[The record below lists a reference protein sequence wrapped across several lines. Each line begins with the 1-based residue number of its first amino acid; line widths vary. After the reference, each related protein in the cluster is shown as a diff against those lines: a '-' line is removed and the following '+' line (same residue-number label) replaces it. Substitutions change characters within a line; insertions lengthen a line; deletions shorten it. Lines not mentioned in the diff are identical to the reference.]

1 MIKYFT
7 PTKLSDNIHETP
19 EGFLICYDV
28 PIGRTGQQIYGAGET
43 PLDTNDEGQTLI
55 TRDPN
60 ELFNPNTI
68 ASFEGKPFTIRHPE
82 EFVNP
87 DNWSELAKGVI
98 QNVRKSDTKS
108 DTGEEYL
115 VADILVTDALA
126 ISLVKSGVR
135 EVSCGYEAIYESTGK
150 GKGRQTQIV
159 GNHLA
164 LVEQGRAGPSY
175 AIMDHI
181 YKERSYMSKLA
192 EQMKSFFSKAVDEAV
207 ASEKK
212 EKAKDETVEK
222 KDDKKDAVKDDGMS
236 DIVTML
242 KSILDKLEGMKEST
256 PNSST
261 TTTSASDESDDDD
274 KDKKEKDKSDKAKD
288 DEVPTGMEERMK
300 AMEMALAKI
309 LDKLNDKDED
319 EDEEDSEETGDEEM
333 ESTKTGDT
341 AMRAEILAPGIAM
354 TKNVKEKALT
364 AAYSTKD
371 GKAVIDSLTGGKAPT
386 FDSSEKVSNLFI
398 AASEILKARRGT
410 GLEKTKSGIDMVT
423 DTAAGPMS
431 PEKLN
436 ELNKAFWGRK

>member
-7 PTKLSDNIHETP
+7 PTKLSENIHETP

-28 PIGRTGQQIYGAGET
+28 PIGRTGQQVYGAGET

-55 TRDPN
+55 TRDPD
-60 ELFNPNTI
+60 ELFNSNTI

-87 DNWSELAKGVI
+87 ENWSELAKGVV

-115 VADILVTDALA
+115 IADILVTDALA
-126 ISLVKSGVR
+126 IQLVKSGVR

-175 AIMDHI
+175 AIMDHK

-212 EKAKDETVEK
+212 EKAKDETVDK
-222 KDDKKDAVKDDGMS
+222 KDDKKDAVKDDGVS
-236 DIVTML
+236 DIVAML
-242 KSILDKLEGMKEST
+242 KTILEKIEGMKADA
-256 PNSST
+256 PNTEKT
-261 TTTSASDESDDDD
+261 TTTAASDEDKDEDD
-274 KDKKEKDKSDKAKD
+274 KKDKAKD
-288 DEVPTGMEERMK
+288 DEIPTGIEDRMK

-309 LDKLNDKDED
+309 LDKLNGE
-319 EDEEDSEETGDEEM
+319 EDEEESEETGDEDEKSSM
-333 ESTKTGDT
+333 TGDT
-341 AMRAEILAPGIAM
+341 ASRAEILAPGIAI
-354 TKNVKEKALT
+354 TKDVMQKAIA

-371 GKAVIDSLTGGKAPT
+371 GKSVIESLTGGKAPT
-386 FDSSEKVSNLFI
+386 FDSAEKVSNLFI
-398 AASEILKARRGT
+398 AASEIMKARRGT
-410 GLEKTKSGIDMVT
+410 GLEKTKSGLETVNDAMT
-423 DTAAGPMS
+423 GPMS

-436 ELNKAFWGRK
+436 EMNKAFWSRR